1 MKWIFIF
8 AVGMTSAAMAQD
20 MSWRYNFEDG
30 SGSYRAD
37 AGSEVSLSTRR
48 YKEGQ
53 QSLKFVWQ
61 NNGRLLFTDPAP
73 GRNKA
78 LTGFRAWVYN
88 EVALDEVLTFRF
100 GTESE
105 LGANNPRYQFEFGL
119 NFTGWRAMWIHLRDD
134 ARNRSYEGDAKWA
147 GDGV

>member
-8 AVGMTSAAMAQD
+8 AVSLTSAALAQD
-20 MSWRYNFEDG
+20 MPWRYDFEDG

-37 AGSEVSLSTRR
+37 ADSEVSLSTRR
-48 YKEGQ
+48 YKGGQ
-53 QSLKFVWQ
+53 QSLKFTWQ
-61 NNGRLLFTDPAP
+61 NNGRLLFTDPAS

-88 EVALDEVLTFRF
+88 EEALDEVLTFGF

-105 LGANNPRYQFEFGL
+105 LE
-119 NFTGWRAMWIHLRDD
+119 
-134 ARNRSYEGDAKWA
+134 AKIIRVTSLSLA
-147 GDGV
+147 